1 MGAPQL
7 LLKARLRN
15 GWIASGLSVGARDA
29 PRRTELYIDDMESAR
44 RGFVLLVLLIFAAQF
59 APARAQSGRPTTR
72 ILMLY
77 GHDPKAPGV
86 AAFTRELNG
95 VLRSEWSE
103 RAEVYEEVLDLDRLG
118 DRQRWP
124 NFASYVARKYRGIRI
139 DAVIAESSPAL
150 EFAVERFD
158 EIFPGVPIVYGNAF
172 EPVIDSSALPA
183 NVTGRRIPLPFA
195 ETFALARRLQP
206 DAKRVYIV
214 AGAAE
219 MDSTVT
225 SQAIRDLTPLLG
237 DMQLEVLRNWS
248 YPSLLRSLRELP
260 KQSFVILSSF
270 RRDWR
275 GQSFNAGDMVPSV
288 TSAASVPVYGIARNW
303 VGDGVVGGTTME
315 FGSEGAHTGRMLV
328 RVLRQPRGARL
339 PPREVAQNPTVVDWR
354 QLQHWGL
361 SERRLPAGTQI
372 LFRAPRPWERYRVP
386 ILVILAV
393 TALQSVL
400 IGRLTIER
408 RRRIDAQRSLQEQA
422 AYEHM
427 LAALRTDAVRHA
439 PDDGSHAL
447 DHAVARIAR
456 FAGAEGARLRVHP
469 ERADQPA
476 EIIRWTRDEGGA
488 SPADVG
494 ALAAIPV
501 VIPLRADDKLVGTLM
516 LYGVSVEGDA
526 STASRERLEAA
537 ADVLALALARAR
549 ALRDLAES
557 RGQTAH
563 IARVATVNQLG
574 ASVSHELRQP
584 LSAMRLNAETGALL
598 LGQEPPD
605 VREARAVFRDI
616 VNDNA
621 RAVEVIEHIRML
633 LRRDTA
639 VSAPVSLN
647 DICRNVA
654 RLLKGAAESNEVAIF
669 LALADN
675 PASVHGDPV
684 QLQQVVMNLG
694 LNAIEAAATSIER
707 RVILGTAVRDEQIE
721 LSVRDSGPGLSPEAQ
736 QHLFESFFSTKK
748 SGLGMGL
755 TIVHQIVERHHGLV
769 HAENAAGGG
778 AHFRVTLPAERAI
791 SSAEFI
797 DRGDTES
804 AHMS

>member
-1 MGAPQL
+1 MASFR
-7 LLKARLRN
+7 RLF
-15 GWIASGLSVGARDA
+15 I
-29 PRRTELYIDDMESAR
+29 
-44 RGFVLLVLLIFAAQF
+44 FLVLLILSAQSV
-59 APARAQSGRPTTR
+59 PARAQSARPPTR

-77 GHDPKAPGV
+77 GHDPKSPGV
-86 AAFTRELNG
+86 AAFTRELHG

-103 RAEVYEEVLDLDRLG
+103 RVEVYEEVLDVDRLG

-124 NFASYVARKYRGIRI
+124 NFASYVARKYRGLHI
-139 DAVIAESSPAL
+139 DAVIAEGSTAL

-158 EIFPGVPIVYGNAF
+158 EVFPGVPIVYGNVF
-172 EPVIDSSALPA
+172 EPVIDFSALPA

-237 DMQLEVLRNWS
+237 GMRLEVLRNWS

-260 KQSFVILSSF
+260 TQSFVILSSF

-275 GQSFNAGDMVPSV
+275 GQSFNAGDMIPSV

-303 VGDGVVGGTTME
+303 VGDGVVGGTTMM
-315 FGSEGAHTGRMLV
+315 FGQEGASTGRLLV
-328 RVLRQPRGARL
+328 RVLRQPRAARL
-339 PPREVAQNPTVVDWR
+339 PPRETAENPTVVDWR

-361 SERRLPAGTQI
+361 SESRLPAGAQV
-372 LFRAPRPWERYRVP
+372 LYRAPSTWQRYRAA
-386 ILVILAV
+386 ILVILAL
-393 TALQSVL
+393 TAVQSAL
-400 IGRLTIER
+400 IATLMIER
-408 RRRIDAQRSLQEQA
+408 RKRIRAQRSLQEQA
-422 AYEHM
+422 VYEQM
-427 LAALRTDAVRHA
+427 LASLRTDAVRHA

-456 FAGAEGARLRVHP
+456 FAGAEGARLRIQP
-469 ERADQPA
+469 ERANQPP
-476 EIIRWTRDEGGA
+476 EIIRWARDESGA
-488 SPADVG
+488 SPTADVG
-494 ALAAIPV
+494 ALGAIPV
-501 VIPLRADDKLVGTLM
+501 EIPLHFDATPVGTLT
-516 LYGVSVEGDA
+516 LYGVPVERNA

-537 ADVLALALARAR
+537 AEVLAAALARAR
-549 ALRDLAES
+549 SVRDLAES

-574 ASVSHELRQP
+574 AAVSHELRQP

-605 VREARAVFRDI
+605 VGEARAVFRDI

-621 RAVEVIEHIRML
+621 RAIEVIEHIRML

-639 VSAPVSLN
+639 ASELVSIN

-654 RLLKGAAESNEVAIF
+654 KLLKGAAETKEVAIY
-669 LALADN
+669 LALADSL
-675 PASVHGDPV
+675 ASVHGDAV
-684 QLQQVVMNLG
+684 QLQQVVMNLV

-707 RVILGTAVRDEQIE
+707 RVILGTAVRDGQVE
-721 LSVRDSGPGLSPEAQ
+721 LTVRDSGPGLSPEAQ

-755 TIVHQIVERHHGLV
+755 TIVHQIVERHHGTV
-769 HAENAAGGG
+769 RAENEPGGG
-778 AHFRVTLPAERAI
+778 ALFRVTLSAARALTGAEN
-791 SSAEFI
+791 
-797 DRGDTES
+797 GDGAGTEH
-804 AHMS
+804 AHLS